1 MPMREGE
8 LTILCVVGTRP
19 EAIKIA
25 PVVLALRREP
35 WAKVR
40 VLATA
45 QHREMLDQVLGPFD
59 IQADVD
65 LDLMQSDQKLPE
77 LTSRL
82 LTAIDHGLEREC
94 PDLVLAQGD
103 TTTVLATALA
113 CFYRRIPFGHVE
125 AGLRTR
131 NLASPFPEEMNR
143 TLVGRLAR
151 LHFAPTEGSRANLL
165 REGVPDSWVHLTGNT
180 VIDAVLP
187 VAARSAPVG
196 VKLDAAKRL
205 LLITAHRRENFG
217 RPLLDICRALRT
229 LADLYE
235 DIQVLY
241 PVHRNPNVFRVVH
254 KELVG
259 HPRIVLCAPLDY
271 PSFVSAMR
279 LATLILTDSG
289 GVQEEA
295 PALGKPVLVLR
306 TDTERPEA
314 VAEGVARLV
323 GTSCEGIVAEVRRL
337 LDNPAVYAAMARGAS
352 PYGDG
357 KAADRIVAV
366 LRDFAESPRDR
377 DVPPPGLLN

>member
-1 MPMREGE
+1 MPMREDE

-113 CFYRRIPFGHVE
+113 CFYRHIPFGHVE

-205 LLITAHRRENFG
+205 RLIAARISAVLSSTSAALSGPSPISTRTFRSCTPSTATRMSSGLSTRS
-217 RPLLDICRALRT
+217 LWAI
-229 LADLYE
+229 LASS
-235 DIQVLY
+235 
-241 PVHRNPNVFRVVH
+241 
-254 KELVG
+254 
-259 HPRIVLCAPLDY
+259 CAP
-271 PSFVSAMR
+271 PWTIPRSS
-279 LATLILTDSG
+279 
-289 GVQEEA
+289 
-295 PALGKPVLVLR
+295 
-306 TDTERPEA
+306 RP
-314 VAEGVARLV
+314 
-323 GTSCEGIVAEVRRL
+323 
-337 LDNPAVYAAMARGAS
+337 
-352 PYGDG
+352 
-357 KAADRIVAV
+357 
-366 LRDFAESPRDR
+366 
-377 DVPPPGLLN
+377 